1 MRAACRLWCGTEKRG
16 TEKREAEIFFNIGR
30 GLRAVAVLLITM
42 LCITLL
48 SGCQGQG
55 GDAEA
60 ADAGA
65 TAATDAGSAPQTG
78 AGDNPIDFQFENT
91 GDPYSGLTSQELLN
105 LPVGDTQSRD
115 SVTEN
120 IPQGINVEREP
131 TAVAVPTPVPTSAPS
146 TSTGSSDPTGTGAT
160 PAQTPATAKGISVLP
175 DPVILYI
182 DKTNPT
188 FTQTSAQLT
197 ATLFGGTGNVD
208 WKCSDPNVA
217 MVSGGGTAATV
228 DAKNGGSATITA
240 TISGTDYSDSVL
252 VVVREST
259 PQSFYVD
266 DCLVQRG
273 GDYSATDADK
283 IIQEVNNARAAY
295 NIPALIKNT
304 GLCKVAD
311 VRAKEISYAFMS
323 TRPDGSD
330 YTTVAPQYY
339 KSENMAALPKG
350 TSASSAVDGLRN
362 YTTTRR
368 DIMDEN
374 FKNIGASYYTFG
386 DYTYVVVALGY

>member
-1 MRAACRLWCGTEKRG
+1 MTDIKRS
-16 TEKREAEIFFNIGR
+16 FFKPI
-30 GLRAVAVLLITM
+30 AVLLITT
-42 LCITLL
+42 LCIFML
-48 SGCQGQG
+48 SGCEGQNGDADAAQG
-55 GDAEA
+55 GTP
-60 ADAGA
+60 ADA
-65 TAATDAGSAPQTG
+65 AGAPQTE
-78 AGDNPIDFQFENT
+78 ANDNPIDFQFEGN
-91 GDPYSGLTSQELLN
+91 GDQYSGLTSQELLN
-105 LPVGDTQSRD
+105 LPVGDSQNRD

-120 IPQGINVEREP
+120 VPQGINVEREP
-131 TAVAVPTPVPTSAPS
+131 PAVPTPTSAPS
-146 TSTGSSDPTGTGAT
+146 VPSSTDSTGAGNTGTT
-160 PAQTPATAKGISVLP
+160 QPPAPATAKGISVYP

-197 ATLFGGTGNVD
+197 ATLYGGTGTVN
-208 WKCSDPNVA
+208 WTCSDPNVA
-217 MVSGGGTAATV
+217 MVNGGGTAATV
-228 DAKNGGSATITA
+228 DARNGGNATVTA
-240 TISGTDYSDSVL
+240 TIAGTDYSASVL
-252 VVVREST
+252 VVVREAT

-273 GDYSATDADK
+273 GDYSATQCDA
-283 IIQEVNNARAAY
+283 IIAAINNARADY
-295 NIPALIKNT
+295 SIPALIKNT

-330 YTTVAPQYY
+330 FTTVAPKYY

-350 TSASSAVDGLRN
+350 SSATAAVDGLKN